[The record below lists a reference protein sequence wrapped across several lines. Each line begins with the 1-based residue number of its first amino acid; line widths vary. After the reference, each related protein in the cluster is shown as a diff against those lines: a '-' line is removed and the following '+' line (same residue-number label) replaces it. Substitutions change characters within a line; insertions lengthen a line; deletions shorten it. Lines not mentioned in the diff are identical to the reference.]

1 MCPFIFLICIDIK
14 YLWDY
19 NILRRRNI
27 RTRNNCTRNTF
38 QGGDKVETLNESMEV
53 AKLFQEVMQLF
64 KHSMSKVL
72 CDTGISAP
80 QGMVLGLLSKKKKLK
95 ITELSNELCLSNS
108 TVSGIIDRLEKQ
120 EMVVRERS
128 EDDKRVVYVSI
139 SPNFKDMH
147 KSFHKQFEKN
157 LADVMT
163 KGNAEEI
170 HKIFEGLDTLKKLL
184 SDQEK

>member
-1 MCPFIFLICIDIK
+1 MKKI
-14 YLWDY
+14 
-19 NILRRRNI
+19 
-27 RTRNNCTRNTF
+27 
-38 QGGDKVETLNESMEV
+38 NESLEV
-53 AKLFQEVMQLF
+53 ARLFQEVMQLF
-64 KHSMSKVL
+64 KHNMSKVL

-128 EDDKRVVYVSI
+128 DVDKRVVYVSM
-139 SPNFKDMH
+139 SPNFKEMH
-147 KSFHKQFEKN
+147 KNFHNQFEKN
-157 LADVMT
+157 IADIMS
-163 KGNAEEI
+163 KGSTEEL

-184 SDQEK
+184 NDQ

>member
-1 MCPFIFLICIDIK
+1 MKKI
-14 YLWDY
+14 
-19 NILRRRNI
+19 
-27 RTRNNCTRNTF
+27 
-38 QGGDKVETLNESMEV
+38 NESVEV
-53 AKLFQEVMQLF
+53 ARLCQEVMQLF
-64 KHSMSKVL
+64 KHNMSKVL

-128 EDDKRVVYVSI
+128 DVDKRVVYVSM
-139 SPNFKDMH
+139 SPNFKEMH
-147 KSFHKQFEKN
+147 KNFHNQFEKN
-157 LADVMT
+157 IADIMS
-163 KGNAEEI
+163 KGSTEEL

-184 SDQEK
+184 NDQ

>member
-1 MCPFIFLICIDIK
+1 MEP
-14 YLWDY
+14 
-19 NILRRRNI
+19 
-27 RTRNNCTRNTF
+27 
-38 QGGDKVETLNESMEV
+38 LNESIEV

-64 KHSMSKVL
+64 KHSMTKLLS
-72 CDTGISAP
+72 DTGMSAP

-128 EDDKRVVYVSI
+128 EEDKRVVYVSI
-139 SPNFKDMH
+139 SPNFKGMH
-147 KSFHKQFEKN
+147 KIFHKQFEKN
-157 LADVMT
+157 LAHIMDQ
-163 KGNAEEI
+163 GNAEEI

-184 SDQEK
+184 NDQEK